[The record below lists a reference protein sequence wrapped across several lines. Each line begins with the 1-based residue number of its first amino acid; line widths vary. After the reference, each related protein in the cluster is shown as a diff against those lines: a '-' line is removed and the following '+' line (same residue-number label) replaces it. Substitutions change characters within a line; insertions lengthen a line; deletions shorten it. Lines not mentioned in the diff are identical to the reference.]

1 MPLLLLFV
9 FLLAPLALIWLRYSR
24 INAYLENHGCEVHS
38 KRRLPKLSRWYSYGR
53 QVELPCF
60 EVCYRAKNRKVYLE
74 LLQYANFKGIKSL
87 ERRFMAVASITST

>member
-9 FLLAPLALIWLRYSR
+9 FPLAPLALIWLRYSR

-60 EVCYRAKNRKVYLE
+60 EVCYRAKDGNVYLD
-74 LLQYANFKGIKSL
+74 LIQYSNLTGVKSL
-87 ERRFMAVASITST
+87 GRRFLSGH